1 MQTMDQVAAIK
12 LANSYLKRVKQTRIP
27 FSEAW
32 LFGSYAKG
40 TANDSSDIDLAIALD
55 DAVDNSF
62 ETEVNLMVLREGEEL
77 MIEPNVFSKAGFDES
92 LPIVK
97 QIKEYG
103 LLLNIN

>member
-1 MQTMDQVAAIK
+1 MDQVAAIK
-12 LANSYLKRVKQTRIP
+12 LANNYLKRVKKSQIA
-27 FSEAW
+27 FLEAW

-40 TANDSSDIDLAIALD
+40 TANDSSDIDLAIVLD
-55 DAVDNSF
+55 DRVDNSF
-62 ETEVNLMVLREGEEL
+62 ETEVNLMVLREGEET
-77 MIEPNVFSKAGFDES
+77 MIEPHVFSKAGFDES